1 MFRAVGQLGPNL
13 LDNAVEIGHLKI
25 AIRQRLQVAIRTV
38 LVVARLQDAACSS
51 RRCTAAPRVRMAS
64 TINSNSRSA
73 ILKTCFE
80 LICTSCGD
88 RSASLERFFGG
99 WSERALAQSEIFD
112 VGTIAILL
120 KTNTLLTFAG
130 ELSYLK

>member
-1 MFRAVGQLGPNL
+1 LFR
-13 LDNAVEIGHLKI
+13 IGVI
-25 AIRQRLQVAIRTV
+25 TRV
-38 LVVARLQDAACSS
+38 LQDE
-51 RRCTAAPRVRMAS
+51 P
-64 TINSNSRSA
+64 
-73 ILKTCFE
+73 L
-80 LICTSCGD
+80 LGDTSCGD